1 MDREFMT
8 EFYQKFYI
16 HPSDVAI
23 KDSDEYKKK
32 YDIRSELEDEV
43 EKILG
48 GINTAEYKV
57 FDKFLSALYDEYE
70 VLLQGM
76 YLLGA
81 LDRER
86 MLK

>member
-1 MDREFMT
+1 MT